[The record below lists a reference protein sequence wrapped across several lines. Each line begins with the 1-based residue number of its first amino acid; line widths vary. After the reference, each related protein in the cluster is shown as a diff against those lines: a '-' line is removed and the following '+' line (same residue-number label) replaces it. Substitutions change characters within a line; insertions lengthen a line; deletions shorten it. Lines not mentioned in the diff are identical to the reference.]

1 MKQAPSGKSR
11 HSATDRAGFA
21 HPNLPMQLLAVREQL
36 MSRFRPLLAAQG
48 LTEQQWRV
56 LRELSEQDGLE
67 PRQLC
72 QRCVILSPS
81 LVGILQRME
90 AEGWIKRKRSAVDQR
105 RLAVFL
111 SARGKQV
118 IARLNPMIHQV
129 YGDLQALIGAP
140 ALRRLQDQLALL
152 STQLEEQNNIKH
164 SPRENAHVQ

>member
-1 MKQAPSGKSR
+1 MKQAPIEKSR
-11 HSATDRAGFA
+11 RSALDRAGFA

-56 LRELSEQDGLE
+56 LRELSEQEGLE

-90 AEGWIKRKRSAVDQR
+90 AEGWIRRKRSSIDQR

-111 SARGKQV
+111 SAKGKRV

-140 ALRRLQDQLALL
+140 ALQRLQDQLALL
-152 STQLEEQNNIKH
+152 STQLGDPGKPDP
-164 SPRENAHVQ
+164 SRKENAHVQ